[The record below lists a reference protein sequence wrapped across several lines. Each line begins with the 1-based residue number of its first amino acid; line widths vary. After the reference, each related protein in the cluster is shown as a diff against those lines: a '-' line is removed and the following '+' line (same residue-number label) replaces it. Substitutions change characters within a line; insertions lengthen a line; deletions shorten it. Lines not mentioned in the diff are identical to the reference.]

1 MSEQEQLARLVGGSS
16 NLEPVKTDDLL
27 EDGLRS
33 FLGAPTEQKIHE
45 VTREIEGHGDIPTIT
60 RLGSRQSSV
69 SDGRPTTIAGAE
81 KILLSLYD
89 VREELIKAF
98 EGCGINSSVGNI
110 LADQIS
116 RVGSCIR
123 VAGGEVDEFEP
134 LNHISGLEM
143 PDLNKNLEQVIA
155 RTIQCY
161 RLGEVK
167 EAKIKNGNKGKEIHI
182 IFEGKHNET
191 QYKVA
196 GYIQSEN
203 WSGNE
208 AIDYIYTPQGG
219 KMSIKTFE
227 NNKWLDKTSSGKY
240 GIHYQLEESKIK
252 VSSQTV
258 VESPENDSA
267 NKENINITK
276 NNDSDDDIG
285 SPLFES
291 K

>member
-1 MSEQEQLARLVGGSS
+1 MTEQEQLASLVGGAKT
-16 NLEPVKTDDLL
+16 EPVKTDDLL
-27 EDGLRS
+27 EAGLRNFMGNPS
-33 FLGAPTEQKIHE
+33 DSKIQE
-45 VTREIEGHGDIPTIT
+45 VTREIEGQGDVATIT
-60 RLGSRQSSV
+60 RVGSRQV
-69 SDGRPTTIAGAE
+69 ASDGKPVTIAGAE
-81 KILLSLYD
+81 KILIALYD

-98 EGCGINSSVGNI
+98 EGCGINSGVGNVI
-110 LADQIS
+110 ADQIN

-123 VAGGEVDEFEP
+123 TAGGEVDDFEP

-182 IFEGKHNET
+182 VFEGKSNDT
-191 QYKVA
+191 VYKA
-196 GYIQSEN
+196 TGYIQSEA

-208 AIDYIYTPQGG
+208 AIDYIYTAQGG

-227 NNKWLDKTSSGKY
+227 DNKWLDKTASGRY

-252 VSSQTV
+252 AESIPTESSK
-258 VESPENDSA
+258 NDST
-267 NKENINITK
+267 NKENNNIIE
-276 NNDSDDDIG
+276 NNNSDDDIG
-285 SPLFES
+285 SPLSES